1 MANTATESI
10 VLPRRHL
17 ALLYLS
23 IFLLSFA
30 VRTLTWQDNHNDA
43 WKVQTSVTA
52 RYKESGRQLV
62 AKDFKRFVSDVPR
75 LGHPPGYPIL
85 IGTIDAL
92 AGESDSIVQL
102 IQITIDSAAV
112 IVLSLIALEM
122 FQQLSIAILTG
133 VLAALSPQF
142 AYFSVLLLPDSL
154 VVLPVLLSIYFIVR
168 SRRHYRLSSFLI
180 SGALIGLS
188 CWLRANAL
196 LLPLFLAALAV
207 LVVPRGKRLSAAL
220 TIIAGA
226 ILVVAPITIKNAV
239 VFHRFIPLSLGTGQT
254 LLEGIADY
262 DEHNRF
268 NIPKTDLGLQRQE
281 ANWLGKPSY
290 ADGLF
295 NEDGIERDR
304 MRVARGFQIIRS
316 HPFWFMT
323 VVFKRALSSTRLD
336 PVPRLLPES
345 PVSHPLNTSKPP
357 VWQNTP
363 VELMRGERSAKANFS
378 LVDYTWLR
386 ISSDDH
392 ATGNQLTSELIRVEP
407 FNDYVLT
414 MPLKLKQGRV
424 SVRVTSGD
432 GRVVLGSL
440 ADDATEEVDPN
451 DQPTNQLMIP
461 FVSARNSLVR
471 LAIVNNTPGHST
483 LLVGTAQL
491 IQLGPSSLTW
501 LGYVRKPLRALQRI
515 FTTAWILPFVLI
527 GIGVLICKRRW
538 QELAIL
544 LAVPAYYLFVQSA
557 LHTERRYVYVI
568 HFFFLIFVSIALCWI
583 LKTVRGFVIRNR
595 RNNADA

>member
-85 IGTIDAL
+85 IGTIYAL
-92 AGESDSIVQL
+92 AGESDSIVQF

-112 IVLSLIALEM
+112 VVLFLIALEM
-122 FQQLSIAILTG
+122 FQLPIAILTG

-196 LLPLFLAALAV
+196 LLPLFLAALAI
-207 LVVPRGKRLSAAL
+207 LVVPRGKQLSAAL

-281 ANWLGKPSY
+281 ADWFRRPSY

-304 MRVARGFQIIRS
+304 MRDARGFQIIRS
-316 HPFWFMT
+316 QPLWFMT
-323 VVFKRALSSTRLD
+323 VVFKRALASTRLD
-336 PVPRLLPES
+336 PVPRLLRES
-345 PVSHPLNTSKPP
+345 PVSHPLDTSKPP
-357 VWQNTP
+357 MWQNTP
-363 VELMRGERSAKANFS
+363 VELMGGERSARANFS
-378 LVDYTWLR
+378 LVDDTWLR
-386 ISSDDH
+386 INSDDESY
-392 ATGNQLTSELIRVEP
+392 GNQLTSELIRVET

-414 MPLKLKQGRV
+414 MPLKLEQGRV

-432 GRVVLGSL
+432 RQVVLGSL
-440 ADDATEEVDPN
+440 VVDVTEGADPN
-451 DQPTNQLMIP
+451 DQPTKQLTLP
-461 FVSARNSLVR
+461 FVSARNSTVR
-471 LAIVNNTPGHST
+471 LAIANNASGHST
-483 LLVGTAQL
+483 MLVGTPRL
-491 IQLGPSSLTW
+491 IQLGPSSFTW
-501 LGYVRKPLRALQRI
+501 LRYVRMPLRVLQRV
-515 FTTAWILPFVLI
+515 FTTAWILPFILI

-544 LAVPAYYLFVQSA
+544 LTVPAYYLSVQST

-583 LKTVRGFVIRNR
+583 LKTVRGFVIRSG